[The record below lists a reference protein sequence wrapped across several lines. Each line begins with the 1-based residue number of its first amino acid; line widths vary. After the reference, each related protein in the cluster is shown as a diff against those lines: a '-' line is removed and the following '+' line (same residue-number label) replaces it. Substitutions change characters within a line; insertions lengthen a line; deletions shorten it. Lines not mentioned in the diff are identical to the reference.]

1 MLTARVGVRAQYLKT
16 SRPTA
21 VNLFNECDRLIAFL
35 SSLATTAADGDALLT
50 AYVAEAEKTLAK
62 DIEDNLAIGRHGA
75 DAVRR
80 TAPHSPRRRS
90 AC

>member
-1 MLTARVGVRAQYLKT
+1 MLTARVAARAQYLKT

-75 DAVRR
+75 DAVR
-80 TAPHSPRRRS
+80 
-90 AC
+90 